1 MLWVSA
7 LDLRFAV
14 TINRASQVVL
24 VAKSL
29 LPNARDIR
37 TIGSILCQADPLEK
51 EMAAH
56 SSILAWSLVDYSP

>member
-37 TIGSILCQADPLEK
+37 TIG
-51 EMAAH
+51 
-56 SSILAWSLVDYSP
+56 